1 MDKELKEDIFSLEEE
16 SGKVKF
22 NEKFLKDTY
31 DYDIRF
37 FIHDKSLVIQAPTW
51 KMRNGQT
58 IETYFDEFRR
68 NPANATR
75 DFGANPIDAVQPAIH
90 NKDYIDLAFE
100 RLKNYTHP
108 ISSPPRV
115 KPDGDLTETVFD
127 PEFWTKD
134 GISRYCHVDIG
145 LTRDR
150 LGLAIGHAYK
160 WEDTEINDIHGRKKI
175 VKEPNIKFDLL
186 ASFKGYR
193 DNPIQ
198 LITIRKIIFDVI
210 KQGFPIVSVT
220 LDGYQSA
227 DFIQAMN
234 QINIKSKVL
243 SIDKTPEPFDEMI
256 RALYGKRIH
265 LYPLYVNTPDGKV
278 NLPEK
283 EMRQLERFED
293 RYDHPLGG
301 SHDLL
306 QAISGVVYT
315 IKMEAK
321 PTGGGYIGYLEI
333 DREDTKL

>member
-1 MDKELKEDIFSLEEE
+1 MNQNFKEDLFSLETDDE
-16 SGKVKF
+16 KKDF
-22 NEKFLKDTY
+22 NEDFLKETY

-37 FIHDKSLVIQAPTW
+37 FIYEKSLVIQAPTW
-51 KMRNGQT
+51 RMRDSQT
-58 IETYFDEFRR
+58 IDTQFDEFRR
-68 NPANATR
+68 NTANATR

-100 RLKNYTHP
+100 KLQDYKHP
-108 ISSPPRV
+108 IITPP
-115 KPDGDLTETVFD
+115 KIQPDGNLTETLFT
-127 PEFWTKD
+127 PTFHTKD
-134 GISRYCHVDIG
+134 GLKRYCHVDIG

-150 LGLAIGHAYK
+150 LGLAIGHAWK
-160 WEDTEINDIHGRKKI
+160 WEDTEITDIQGRVKKI
-175 VKEPNIKFDLL
+175 KEPFIKFDLL

-198 LITIRKIIFDVI
+198 LITIRKLIFDVI
-210 KQGFPIVSVT
+210 SKGFPIVSVT

-227 DFIQAMN
+227 DFIQAMK
-234 QINIKSKVL
+234 QINISSKVL

-256 RALYGKRIH
+256 RALYAKRLQ
-265 LYPLYVNTPDGKV
+265 LYPLYIKTPDGMV
-278 NLPEK
+278 NLPEV

-321 PTGGGYIGYLEI
+321 PTGGGYIGYLELDKKI
-333 DREDTKL
+333 E